1 MRVISRRAAA
11 PVVAAFALVASAL
24 TLAGASPVIAAGTCE
39 QSVPLVPAAPNNA
52 IPDGS
57 TNTSTVDMPEE
68 GSTVTAVRVTTDLR
82 HSALDDLSVTLQWQ
96 DDAHLTPGPV
106 VTLVG
111 AGTISG
117 ANLTGTVFDDAA
129 TVPITSGA
137 APYTGRFQPEQPLS
151 GAAGHVGG
159 KYVLVVEDHTLS
171 DGDGGGILDDWTL
184 TLTYATCDLDADAVE
199 DHADACLGLAG
210 DPTTGCPVP
219 PEEVTATYRRGRF
232 RGFVRS
238 SVAACAAARPVTV
251 WKVRPGPD
259 RALGTRSTRSDG
271 FYRLARTRH
280 PGRYYATVP
289 GLLVPGVADC
299 PSVRSPRFR
308 IR

>member
-1 MRVISRRAAA
+1 MSVPRA
-11 PVVAAFALVASAL
+11 VRTALALALAGSAL
-24 TLAGASPVIAAGTCE
+24 TLAGPSPVLAAATCE
-39 QSVPLVPAAPNNA
+39 QSVPLVPAAGSNA

-57 TNTSTVDMPEE
+57 THTSTVDMSAE
-68 GSTVTAVRVTTDLR
+68 GDTVTGVRVAVDLH

-96 DDAHLTPGPV
+96 DVDNLTPGPV

-111 AGTISG
+111 NGTISG

-137 APYTGRFQPEQPLS
+137 APYTGRFQPAQPLS
-151 GAAGHVGG
+151 GVAGHVGG
-159 KYVLVVEDHTLS
+159 KYVLVLEDHTLS
-171 DGDGGGILDDWTL
+171 DGDGGGTLDDWTL
-184 TLTYATCDLDADAVE
+184 TVTYASCDLDADAVE
-199 DHADACLGLAG
+199 DHVDACPGVAG

-219 PEEVTATYRRGRF
+219 VEEVSAAYRHGRF
-232 RGFVRS
+232 RGVVS
-238 SVAACAAARPVTV
+238 SPVAACAASRPVTV

-259 RALGTRSTRSDG
+259 RALGTRTTRSDG
-271 FYRLARTRH
+271 FYRLVRARH

-289 GLLVPGVADC
+289 AVLLPGVADC
-299 PSVRSPRFR
+299 PFVQSPRFR

>member
-1 MRVISRRAAA
+1 MRVISRRGAA
-11 PVVAAFALVASAL
+11 PVVLVLAFVASAL
-24 TLAGASPVIAAGTCE
+24 SLVAAPGRAAAATCE
-39 QSVPLVPAAPNNA
+39 QSVREVPVAPFNT

-57 TNTSTVDMPEE
+57 YHLSTVDMPEE
-68 GSTVTAVRVTTDLR
+68 GTAVSGVAVAVDL
-82 HSALDDLSVTLQWQ
+82 HHPNLADLSITLQWF
-96 DDAHLTPGPV
+96 DDAGVASSPE

-111 AGTISG
+111 VGTLSG
-117 ANLTGTVFDDAA
+117 ANLTGTVLDDAA
-129 TVPITSGA
+129 AASITTGT
-137 APYTGRFQPEQPLS
+137 APYTGHFQPAQPLS
-151 GAAGHVGG
+151 GVTGHIGG
-159 KYVLVVEDHTLS
+159 KYVLKVEDHNIDS
-171 DGDGGGILDDWTL
+171 DGPGVLDDWTL
-184 TLTYATCDLDADAVE
+184 TLRYATCDLDSDAVE
-199 DHADACLGLAG
+199 DHVDACLGVAG

-219 PEEVTATYRRGRF
+219 PEEVTASYRRGRF